1 MDALNSFG
9 RMGKRTMLGF
19 IENQEY
25 DELFVSLRDFTIKM
39 NENENW
45 ESEYNELLDQMNHI
59 LNGHITLKYALD
71 KSIIVAVTNMS
82 GQTLYVNDKFCELSK
97 YSREELIGKTHRVIN
112 SGFHDLAF
120 IKDMWDTIMSG
131 IIWEG
136 EVKNKGILSVD
147 PYVDLISK
155 NVADK

>member
-45 ESEYNELLDQMNHI
+45 ESEYNELLDQMNRI

-120 IKDMWDTIMSG
+120 IKDMWDTIMGG

-147 PYVDLISK
+147 P
-155 NVADK
+155 